1 MQTETLPF
9 ETTWMDL
16 EGIKL
21 SGISQ
26 TEKKIPYDITH
37 MWSLR
42 KKKKPKS
49 TNKQNKTKPNLR
61 IQIIDYWGK
70 GVGVGKTGEGSQP
83 YGDGW

>member
-26 TEKKIPYDITH
+26 TEKKIPYDVTH
-37 MWSLR
+37 MRSL
-42 KKKKPKS
+42 KTKTKS